1 MCHCACCGEQTA
13 PKHKKRFGPL
23 ALLFNLAIAWLVLV
37 VGGGTLI
44 RTGHPV
50 AIETGRIIHTV
61 TFVEPTIHWADGR
74 GMYPVANGLRLVS
87 AGLPIERVLPG
98 GSGA

>member
-13 PKHKKRFGPL
+13 PKKRFGPL
-23 ALLFNLAIAWLVLV
+23 ALLFNLALAWLVLV

-50 AIETGRIIHTV
+50 AVETGRIIHTV
-61 TFVEPTIHWADGR
+61 TFVEPAIHWVDGR
-74 GMYPVANGLRLVS
+74 GMAPVAHGLRMVS
-87 AGLPIERVLPG
+87 AGLPIERVM
-98 GSGA
+98 GS